1 MPSYKPILKADTILK
16 ILLTGCFIFFV
27 SNKGTAQYSISGTI
41 EGYEQ
46 KPVSLLLVRGDMR
59 LPVDSARTDKN
70 GNFRL
75 EAKSWYQPGMFELK
89 LQDGFRIP
97 LIYNRQNIRFVSD
110 APDEEAVIR
119 FIESDENKVWHD
131 YIIAKNRTK
140 ALQDVLK
147 PVLQQYPSHEIF
159 YRQTVDEFN
168 KLQNNL
174 KQKTDSLF
182 SHHSEL
188 LSARFIRADAPA
200 IANLGLDFEQQRA
213 DLLAHFFDQCD
224 FADTTLIASDILSR
238 KMIDFLALHQTPQM
252 NIHEIQAAFIRGLDV
267 IMEKAS
273 VENKTYLFVLSY
285 FIDGFAR
292 MGLSEITDYLSTL
305 PHLKSDCLDLPT
317 LMEIE
322 QVAGPH
328 RRIIT
333 GSAAPVLLP
342 NTINGEPFSL
352 EQLQGKLK
360 ILVFWSVSCQH
371 CLKMLP
377 ELKMLSAEFPEVRI
391 ISFVISN
398 DRPKLDEI
406 IQSEQL
412 YWIHLT
418 DGLMWES
425 PVVQSYMVY
434 GTPTLFLLNEE
445 NHIMAK
451 PVSIEETQSLLEQ
464 HFHSKK

>member
-1 MPSYKPILKADTILK
+1 MPSNKPMPKSVFISKA
-16 ILLTGCFIFFV
+16 LLTNFFLLFLALGG
-27 SNKGTAQYSISGTI
+27 SAQNIISGTI

-59 LPVDSARTDKN
+59 LPVDSAKTDKN

-75 EAKSWYQPGMFELK
+75 ETKSWYQPGMYELK
-89 LQDGFRIP
+89 IQDGFRIP
-97 LIYNRQNIRFVSD
+97 LIYNHENIRFVSD
-110 APDEEAVIR
+110 APDEEGAVR
-119 FIESDENKVWHD
+119 FIESDENKVWHE
-131 YIIAKNRTK
+131 YIVAKTRTK

-147 PVLQQYPSHEIF
+147 PVLQQYPPQEAF
-159 YRQTVDEFN
+159 YQQTVEEFN
-168 KLQNNL
+168 KLQNSL
-174 KQKTDSLF
+174 KRKADSLY
-182 SHHSEL
+182 HHRSEL

-200 IANLGLDFEQQRA
+200 IVNLGLDFEQQRA
-213 DLLAHFFDQCD
+213 DLFAHFFDQCD

-252 NIHEIQAAFIRGLDV
+252 DIHEIQAAFIRGLDV
-267 IMEKAS
+267 ILEKAS

-292 MGLSEITDYLSTL
+292 MGLTAITDYLSTL
-305 PHLKSDCLDLPT
+305 PHLNSDCLDLST
-317 LMEIE
+317 SMEIE
-322 QVAGPH
+322 RIAGPH

-333 GSAAPVLLP
+333 GSVAPELLP
-342 NTINGEPFSL
+342 ETINGEPFSL
-352 EQLQGKLK
+352 EHFRGKLK
-360 ILVFWSVSCQH
+360 ILVFWSVNCQH

-377 ELKMLSAEFPEVRI
+377 ELKKLSVKFPELQI

-406 IQSEQL
+406 IQNEHL
-412 YWIHLT
+412 DWIHLS

-434 GTPTLFLLNEE
+434 GTPTLFLLDEE

-464 HFHSKK
+464 YFHSEK